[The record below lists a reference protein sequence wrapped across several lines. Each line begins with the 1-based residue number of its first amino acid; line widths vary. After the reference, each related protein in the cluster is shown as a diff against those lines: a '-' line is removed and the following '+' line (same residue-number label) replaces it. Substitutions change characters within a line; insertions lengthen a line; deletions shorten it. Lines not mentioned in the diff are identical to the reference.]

1 MGTQLAQSLDIP
13 FVDGDD
19 LHPKSNIEK
28 MSKGIALND
37 EDRLPWL
44 LSIREK
50 ALSICNQKQQ
60 QQQQESSSD
69 QPDKQTQSIR
79 QLAEQYETSHQHTQD
94 GILQEAEKA
103 RIALNEANQENES
116 QKVQQGKQSY
126 TSQHKHAACVIACS
140 ALKKSYR
147 HLLRHGLSESES
159 EAKLPADVDDHL
171 HKDALDVY
179 HVYLKVSPE
188 ELLRRMHERAG
199 HFMKE
204 DMLKSQLATL
214 EDPTGE
220 PRTIV
225 LDDGP
230 VQDLVKKGKDFF
242 SSIL

>member
-1 MGTQLAQSLDIP
+1 
-13 FVDGDD
+13 
-19 LHPKSNIEK
+19 
-28 MSKGIALND
+28 MSKGIPLD
-37 EDRLPWL
+37 DQDRLPWL
-44 LSIREK
+44 LSIRET
-50 ALSICNQKQQ
+50 ALRICKKQQ
-60 QQQQESSSD
+60 QQQSSFDKPD
-69 QPDKQTQSIR
+69 QKTQSIR
-79 QLAEQYETSHQHTQD
+79 QLAEQYETSHQQKAKTQD
-94 GILQEAEKA
+94 DILKEAEKA
-103 RIALNEANQENES
+103 RKELNETGQKNESKSVKENEKS
-116 QKVQQGKQSY
+116 ETNQN
-126 TSQHKHAACVIACS
+126 KHNACVIACS

-159 EAKLPADVDDHL
+159 EINLPADVDDHL

-220 PRTIV
+220 PRTLV

-230 VQDLVKKGKDFF
+230 VPNLVEKGRDYFT
-242 SSIL
+242 SIL

>member
-1 MGTQLAQSLDIP
+1 GTSGSGKSTLGTQLAQSLAIP
-13 FVDGDD
+13 FIDGDD

-28 MSKGIALND
+28 MSKGIPLND

-44 LSIREK
+44 LSIPGQ
-50 ALSICNQKQQ
+50 A
-60 QQQQESSSD
+60 
-69 QPDKQTQSIR
+69 
-79 QLAEQYETSHQHTQD
+79 
-94 GILQEAEKA
+94 
-103 RIALNEANQENES
+103 
-116 QKVQQGKQSY
+116 KQSHDGQHHKQSDV
-126 TSQHKHAACVIACS
+126 SQHKYNACVIACS
-140 ALKKSYR
+140 ALKRSYR

-159 EAKLPADVDDHL
+159 EANLPADVDDHL

-220 PRTIV
+220 PRTLV

-230 VQDLVKKGKDFF
+230 VQNLVEKGKDFF
-242 SSIL
+242 NSIL

>member
-1 MGTQLAQSLDIP
+1 
-13 FVDGDD
+13 
-19 LHPKSNIEK
+19 
-28 MSKGIALND
+28 MSKGIPLND

-50 ALSICNQKQQ
+50 ALSICNKQNQ
-60 QQQQESSSD
+60 NQENSSD
-69 QPDKQTQSIR
+69 QPDKQTQLIR
-79 QLAEQYETSHQHTQD
+79 QLAEKFETSHQHTQD
-94 GILQEAEKA
+94 GILKEAEKA
-103 RIALNEANQENES
+103 RIALNEAG
-116 QKVQQGKQSY
+116 QGKQSEEVQNDKQLD
-126 TSQHKHAACVIACS
+126 TSQRKHNACVIACS

-220 PRTIV
+220 PRTLV

-230 VQDLVKKGKDFF
+230 VQDLVKRGKVYFA
-242 SSIL
+242 SIL